1 MSFGLK
7 NTGVTYQRGIQMC
20 LDQQIGR
27 NVEAYIDDVP
37 VKAKTVDNLIAY
49 LEETFANL
57 KRY

>member
-7 NTGVTYQRGIQMC
+7 NAEKTYQRAIQMC

-27 NVEAYIDDVP
+27 NVETYIDDV
-37 VKAKTVDNLIAY
+37 VKSKTADNLVAD

-57 KRY
+57 KRYR